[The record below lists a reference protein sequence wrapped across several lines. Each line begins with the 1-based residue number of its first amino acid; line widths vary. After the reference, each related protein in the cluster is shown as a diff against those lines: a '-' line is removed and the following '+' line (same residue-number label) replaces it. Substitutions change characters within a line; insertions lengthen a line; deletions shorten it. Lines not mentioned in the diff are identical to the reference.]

1 MCHLY
6 VLDSRSYHTQSGSV
20 FPVFPKSEL
29 SLFYIDYGRKGA
41 DDDDDDD
48 GQLGEIRIEAST
60 RFWRARGSERVFS
73 SVRAARRDS

>member
-1 MCHLY
+1 MCNLY

-48 GQLGEIRIEAST
+48 EPKAK
-60 RFWRARGSERVFS
+60 
-73 SVRAARRDS
+73 RRSRQFDA